1 MNVKANIA
9 FPRLAGVAG
18 IAFAGAIVLA
28 NVVLVPAGLPAT
40 GAAPADVIAFFSGDG
55 TALAVASALMP
66 TAWVAAVVFGAGVV
80 VRERNGWAVAGFA
93 GLVLQNAAFT
103 GVAALRLAL
112 PEAGPAVAPAFWAL
126 HDALFTLNGVFLA
139 LALAGLTAC
148 TTVLPGWQTW
158 LGYAAAALLF
168 VSATLTPWV
177 VAGGPLTLL
186 GLTGW
191 LLWVV
196 WLVAYGIALLRR
208 ASTA

>member
-1 MNVKANIA
+1 MDVKANIA

-18 IAFAGAIVLA
+18 IAFALLIVLA

-40 GAAPADVIAFFSGDG
+40 GAGAAEVVAFFSGHG

-66 TAWVAAVVFGAGVV
+66 TAWVAAVVFGAGVL

-112 PEAGPAVAPAFWAL
+112 PEADPVVVPAFWAL

-139 LALAGLTAC
+139 LALLGLTAG
-148 TTVLPGWQTW
+148 TTLLAGWQTW
-158 LGYAAAALLF
+158 LGYGAAALLF
-168 VSATLTPWV
+168 LSATLTPWV
-177 VAGGPLTLL
+177 VEGGPLTLI
-186 GLTGW
+186 GLSGW

-196 WLVAYGIALLRR
+196 WLVAYGVALIR
-208 ASTA
+208 A